1 MLFSADQTVKCSHWF
16 RCWASFSPA
25 RGGQGQGCPQ
35 ESRESPGRTIP
46 GSRVSWLKT
55 TAGKPWQ
62 GNWQVNYRLSDKYKW
77 LWRWQWQKRLF
88 YSTLLYTKCIT
99 CTQSPKSPTMELRSM
114 VTRDAN
120 NTPHYA
126 LSIFEIFFS
135 HLSCTVRPGKCC
147 KENIRWFSSF
157 RLYMNACFMW
167 QPQYQHHINVIICVF
182 GNIEG

>member
-1 MLFSADQTVKCSHWF
+1 MLFSADQTVKCSYWF

-99 CTQSPKSPTMELRSM
+99 CTQSPKSPTMELTSM

-126 LSIFEIFFS
+126 LSIFENFFFPICPAPYDQENAVKKIFDDS
-135 HLSCTVRPGKCC
+135 QVSDCTWMHALCDSR
-147 KENIRWFSSF
+147 NIG
-157 RLYMNACFMW
+157 
-167 QPQYQHHINVIICVF
+167 IISTS
-182 GNIEG
+182 